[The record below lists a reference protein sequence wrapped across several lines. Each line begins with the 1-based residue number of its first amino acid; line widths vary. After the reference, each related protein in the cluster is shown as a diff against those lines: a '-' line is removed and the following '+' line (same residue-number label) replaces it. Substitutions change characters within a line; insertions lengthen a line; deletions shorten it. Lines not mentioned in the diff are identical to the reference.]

1 MSVWCKS
8 QVHINLTFNSTME
21 NIQDYVVF
29 DIESGTYFA
38 AANTVLINWKT
49 LNEEQR
55 EIMIEG
61 SDTERVLLAEEIGLE
76 YK

>member
-1 MSVWCKS
+1 MCVSPRLYL
-8 QVHINLTFNSTME
+8 NLNLNSTME
-21 NIQDYVVF
+21 NIQDYIVF

-38 AANTVLINWKT
+38 AANTVLINWNT

-61 SDTERVLLAEEIGLE
+61 SDTERVLLAEEIGIE